1 MLEPTVAHEGVG
13 QILTRRVEGSERSRG
28 ANFIDLTDFASRDQ
42 HRCPSARPGQRGAVH
57 RRVRAWP
64 HAPGWQGIRRRTW
77 RRRRQQRLGSAC
89 LVQSRLGA
97 DQAGRGRGSTPAA
110 RDDRVLKPEH
120 PGDPTGQ
127 WHANVLAVEHENP
140 WFQVLRQGVLRP
152 DGSVGTHF
160 TVQHARPSVGIV
172 VVERGSFLLL
182 RQHRFIVN
190 RFVWAIPSGSVDPG
204 ETNLA
209 AAIRELEEETGI
221 RTATCRSLVLLL
233 SELRCQRPDIR
244 SLRC

>member
-1 MLEPTVAHEGVG
+1 
-13 QILTRRVEGSERSRG
+13 
-28 ANFIDLTDFASRDQ
+28 
-42 HRCPSARPGQRGAVH
+42 
-57 RRVRAWP
+57 
-64 HAPGWQGIRRRTW
+64 
-77 RRRRQQRLGSAC
+77 
-89 LVQSRLGA
+89 
-97 DQAGRGRGSTPAA
+97 
-110 RDDRVLKPEH
+110 VLKPEH
-120 PGDPTGQ
+120 PGDSSGQ
-127 WHANVLAVEHENP
+127 WHANVLAVEHANP

-221 RTATCRSLVLLL
+221 RTATCRSLVSYFPSYGVSNQIFEVFVAESVVESGGRVQAAEVIAMEWFTREEVKRMVLNNEIVDGLSLVPLLMML
-233 SELRCQRPDIR
+233 AA
-244 SLRC
+244 